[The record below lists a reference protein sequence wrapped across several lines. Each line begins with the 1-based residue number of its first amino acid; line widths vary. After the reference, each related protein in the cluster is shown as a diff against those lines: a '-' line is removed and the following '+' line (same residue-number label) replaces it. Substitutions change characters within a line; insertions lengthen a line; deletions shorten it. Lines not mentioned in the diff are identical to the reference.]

1 MRGAEILPA
10 IRMYKQG
17 FPEYLFHGEFRR
29 KFRLLA
35 PSSGNVPE
43 QLPQSGVSITING
56 IEQAQEA
63 LDEAR
68 GVEEMLLQMDVD
80 MMSYRIGLSQVGF
93 FNFIKKKR
101 NTLIVYFCEVI
112 IWQVLASGDSCEFQC
127 IFILLLWNR
136 DILERYLK
144 CVLCHTALIN

>member
-1 MRGAEILPA
+1 
-10 IRMYKQG
+10 MYKQG

-112 IWQVLASGDSCEFQC
+112 I
-127 IFILLLWNR
+127 
-136 DILERYLK
+136 
-144 CVLCHTALIN
+144 